1 MRPSLFATALLTSF
15 ALWAPA
21 VLAAT
26 GLTIGPSPTSDRRFP
41 YVLEGP
47 AFTGT
52 PLAVKAARLPGFTIV
67 LGTDAGGPATDSA
80 AAAQAASL
88 AQQIGL
94 WAEAPAAGSL
104 VRLASDMTDADLA
117 AGHLIVMG
125 PRNPLFERLGKR
137 LPADLGKQGPALWVV
152 EDAFAPGKHVM
163 VVTGRHGADV
173 SQAVEYLAN
182 ERLFFKSGAYDG
194 FLAFVRLRTYL
205 EKDNF
210 VAATDLLDDPRQ
222 LRACAQPVMVMGPK
236 LKAMPAEVGQLAQKR
251 NQLVFGGIREALA
264 KGDKPLAVARWQGA
278 METCYACHQGR
289 GGLQVRK
296 AAPPEYPHRQ
306 HQAIA
311 ERAGMSCTDCHQGV
325 TASVG
330 YR

>member
-1 MRPSLFATALLTSF
+1 MRPGIVVTALLTSF
-15 ALWAPA
+15 ALFAPA

-26 GLTIGPSPTSDRRFP
+26 GLKIGPSPMSDRGFP
-41 YVLEGP
+41 YVVEGP

-52 PLAVKAARLPGFTIV
+52 PLAVSQVRLPGATIV
-67 LGTDAGGPATDSA
+67 LGSDAGLAS
-80 AAAQAASL
+80 AAQASSL
-88 AQQIGL
+88 AHMLGL
-94 WAEAPAAGSL
+94 WAEAPATKPL
-104 VRLASDMTDADLA
+104 VRQATEMMPADLSS
-117 AGHLIVMG
+117 GHLILVG
-125 PRNPLFERLGKR
+125 PRNPLIERLGKK

-152 EDAFAPGKHVM
+152 ESAFAPGKHAM
-163 VVTGRHGADV
+163 IVTGRHDQDV
-173 SQAVEYLAN
+173 AQAVDYLAN

-205 EKDNF
+205 EKENL
-210 VAATDLLDDPRQ
+210 AAAADLLDDPRQ
-222 LRACAQPVMVMGPK
+222 LKACAQPVMVMGPK
-236 LKAMPAEVGQLAQKR
+236 LKAMPPEVGQLAQKR
-251 NQLVFGGIREALA
+251 NQLVFGGIREAFA

-289 GGLQVRK
+289 GGMQVRK
-296 AAPPEYPHRQ
+296 AVPPEFPHRQ

-330 YR
+330 YDARP